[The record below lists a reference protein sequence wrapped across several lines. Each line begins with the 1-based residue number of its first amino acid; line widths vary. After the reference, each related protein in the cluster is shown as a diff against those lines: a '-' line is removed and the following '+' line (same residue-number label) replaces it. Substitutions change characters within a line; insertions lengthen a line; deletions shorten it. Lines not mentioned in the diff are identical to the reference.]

1 MYAKYVKMLHFL
13 CTYGIFVLSGGI
25 KMNDIFKNSYK
36 IRKNELFSLSVCNVG
51 HEKCNSRHRWGPGTR
66 DHYLIHHVMS
76 GKGYYYCN
84 GKVYSLKTGDSF
96 LIYPNREVIYY
107 ADEQD
112 PWEYAWIGFT
122 GNDAPS
128 ILQATQFSP
137 SSPVTYNNIH
147 HGEINQRMNQI
158 FNARGS
164 DYVNAVEM
172 AGYLYMLL
180 AIFMREA
187 KKKNRMSR
195 TESYVIKGIEFI
207 SSNYGL
213 PITVNDI
220 AAYVGL
226 SRSHLFRAFQSVLE
240 KSPKEYLT
248 EYRIKQACYM
258 LANSTMSIGAIA
270 ESVGF
275 DNSLYFS
282 KAFHKQIGMSPSEY
296 AKEKHKKSDAV

>member
-1 MYAKYVKMLHFL
+1 
-13 CTYGIFVLSGGI
+13 
-25 KMNDIFKNSYK
+25 MNDFYKDSYK

-51 HEKCNSRHRWGPGTR
+51 HQKCNSHHQWGPGIR
-66 DHYLIHHVMS
+66 DHYLIHHVIS
-76 GKGYYYCN
+76 GKGYYLCN
-84 GKVYSLKTGDSF
+84 EKLFSLKSGDSF
-96 LIYPNREVIYY
+96 LIYPNRQVYYY
-107 ADEQD
+107 ADKQD
-112 PWEYAWIGFT
+112 PWEYSWIGFT

-158 FNARGS
+158 YNARGS

-187 KKKNRMSR
+187 EKKNKMSR
-195 TESYVIKGIEFI
+195 TESYVIKGIEYI
-207 SSNYGL
+207 SSNYAL
-213 PITVNDI
+213 PITINDI
-220 AAYVGL
+220 ADYVGL
-226 SRSHLFRAFQSVLE
+226 SRSHLYRSFQSVLG
-240 KSPKEYLT
+240 KSPKEYLS
-248 EYRIKQACYM
+248 EYRIKQACY
-258 LANSTMSIGAIA
+258 LLTNSTMSVTDIA

-282 KAFHKQIGMSPSEY
+282 KAFHKETGMPPTEY
-296 AKEKHKKSDAV
+296 AREKQKS